1 METRKEIRASERADY
16 PQLMAARDITNLGL
30 SRAMAYQ
37 LLNRDDLPV
46 VVIGTRR
53 FMNRDRFFEW
63 MDRQAANHSE
73 GNSTVSAE

>member
-1 METRKEIRASERADY
+1 MENRKRVSASERTDY
-16 PQLMAARDITNLGL
+16 PQLMAAKDITNMGL

-37 LLNRDDLPV
+37 LLNREDLPV

-63 MDRQAANHSE
+63 LDKQAAN
-73 GNSTVSAE
+73 

>member
-16 PQLMAARDITNLGL
+16 PQLMSAKDLKNIGL
-30 SRAMAYQ
+30 SRPMAYQ

-46 VVIGTRR
+46 VVIGGRR

-63 MDRQAANHSE
+63 MDRQAAN
-73 GNSTVSAE
+73 